1 MSKVLEKSI
10 GGFFNSVFGPGTM
23 IPGSPFDPSN
33 NFEVSLGFRN
43 YVEKLEVARKISKHE
58 EEDVVKVEYQE
69 WLRQASHHDT
79 KNEVIANYLCRSLIA
94 FSRGHYFTNLHIN
107 AINLTQS
114 DKLYQKRIGYLYIS
128 RTMAPGSDLTVLLV
142 NTVQRDLSS
151 FNVLQVSMGLSL
163 IPVIMSTDVVSIIS
177 SCIIPCLNHQQ
188 AHSVIDKNRRFSD
201 EIAKCASHILLQA
214 TTGNLSQHY
223 NVGSIRAPFV
233 QVQMLRAIRN
243 MSTEMWNP
251 PDEIFRALESVL
263 QQPWGGRNLTLY
275 MTLLEAVETVVCLPR
290 KDELVSL
297 SLKII
302 LGFLKSSLIDFKY
315 LGIKALG
322 SIFKTLEDMLTEAHL
337 NAVLECLD
345 TSNQMLQS
353 KTIKLMCSMANK
365 SNYQP
370 ICVTLME
377 FAFKTNNPV
386 TQDLVM
392 NYLSDILKRIDPD
405 IPWCISF
412 LTPLVSSS
420 DPKPNILQAIE
431 ICVCKGMKR
440 HKTEEEVE
448 RIIFSCKKLFDSLLK
463 ENVCESKLRTVA
475 YILNLFLEFEPKTV
489 NITFVNS
496 FIDKIVEHIEDFNS
510 ECDVILQCLFNFAVI
525 LPECLDRGK
534 LVLQMFL
541 DKKGIKLNVK
551 VREKLLLLKE
561 ISLTKKVYERK
572 KSIES
577 GSHKMD
583 ITLSFCDE
591 WVVKS
596 LEKGATVYKPFTVK
610 SRNIV
615 KTLDNKLLNPFNA
628 SQSPCIDNDSFTTM
642 NDFIKSSDSGSGIIT
657 GTPPKDLSLWTVKG
671 RIKSLTNDSEGDEES
686 GAVEIAHEAE
696 ESFLLEEDNEP
707 KRSPASSF
715 LESHKLDLTQTLLKG
730 LGFSK

>member
-1 MSKVLEKSI
+1 
-10 GGFFNSVFGPGTM
+10 
-23 IPGSPFDPSN
+23 
-33 NFEVSLGFRN
+33 
-43 YVEKLEVARKISKHE
+43 
-58 EEDVVKVEYQE
+58 
-69 WLRQASHHDT
+69 
-79 KNEVIANYLCRSLIA
+79 
-94 FSRGHYFTNLHIN
+94 
-107 AINLTQS
+107 
-114 DKLYQKRIGYLYIS
+114 
-128 RTMAPGSDLTVLLV
+128 
-142 NTVQRDLSS
+142 
-151 FNVLQVSMGLSL
+151 
-163 IPVIMSTDVVSIIS
+163 
-177 SCIIPCLNHQQ
+177 
-188 AHSVIDKNRRFSD
+188 
-201 EIAKCASHILLQA
+201 
-214 TTGNLSQHY
+214 
-223 NVGSIRAPFV
+223 
-233 QVQMLRAIRN
+233 
-243 MSTEMWNP
+243 
-251 PDEIFRALESVL
+251 
-263 QQPWGGRNLTLY
+263 
-275 MTLLEAVETVVCLPR
+275 
-290 KDELVSL
+290 
-297 SLKII
+297 
-302 LGFLKSSLIDFKY
+302 
-315 LGIKALG
+315 
-322 SIFKTLEDMLTEAHL
+322 
-337 NAVLECLD
+337 
-345 TSNQMLQS
+345 
-353 KTIKLMCSMANK
+353 
-365 SNYQP
+365 
-370 ICVTLME
+370 
-377 FAFKTNNPV
+377 
-386 TQDLVM
+386 
-392 NYLSDILKRIDPD
+392 
-405 IPWCISF
+405 
-412 LTPLVSSS
+412 
-420 DPKPNILQAIE
+420 
-431 ICVCKGMKR
+431 MKR
-440 HKTEEEVE
+440 HKTEAEVVE

-475 YILNLFLEFEPKTV
+475 FILNLFLEFELNTV

-496 FIDKIVEHIEDFNS
+496 FIDKIVEYIEDFNS

-541 DKKGIKLNVK
+541 DKKGIKLNIK

-628 SQSPCIDNDSFTTM
+628 SQSPSIDNDSFTTM

-671 RIKSLTNDSEGDEES
+671 RIKPLTNDSEGDEES

-696 ESFLLEEDNEP
+696 ESFLLEEDNEQ

>member
-1 MSKVLEKSI
+1 MC
-10 GGFFNSVFGPGTM
+10 FNIF
-23 IPGSPFDPSN
+23 
-33 NFEVSLGFRN
+33 LQ
-43 YVEKLEVARKISKHE
+43 E

-188 AHSVIDKNRRFSD
+188 TYIKRR
-201 EIAKCASHILLQA
+201 AASMAFKLFLLNGDQSTFNLLIPYLLQL
-214 TTGNLSQHY
+214 LSDSDPS
-223 NVGSIRAPFV
+223 VVIASINTLSKAF
-233 QVQMLRAIRN
+233 QVQMLRAIRT

-322 SIFKTLEDMLTEAHL
+322 SIFKTLEDLLTEAHL

-377 FAFKTNNPV
+377 FALKTNNPV

-431 ICVCKGMKR
+431 ICICKGMKR
-440 HKTEEEVE
+440 HKTEAEVVE
-448 RIIFSCKKLFDSLLK
+448 SIIFSCKKLFDSLLK

-475 YILNLFLEFEPKTV
+475 YILNLFLEFELNTV

-541 DKKGIKLNVK
+541 DKKGIKLNIK

-628 SQSPCIDNDSFTTM
+628 SQSPSIDNDSFTTM

-671 RIKSLTNDSEGDEES
+671 RIKPLTNDSEGDEES

-696 ESFLLEEDNEP
+696 ESFLLE
-707 KRSPASSF
+707 
-715 LESHKLDLTQTLLKG
+715 
-730 LGFSK
+730 